1 MRKIQAHCHLV
12 QVLFDRPIAR
22 SALISIGR
30 VRVASPIKG
39 HINLPVIVK
48 RAQHS
53 EPAGASSPPCDG
65 KKGQQERSAWGAGDG
80 GGHLVQDAV
89 DYRGCPADKSS
100 TGGWVA
106 AALALGIELCERL
119 STMGIAVNLVT
130 YLTGTMHLPSAAAAN
145 VVTDFM
151 GTSFLL
157 CLLGGFLADSFLGR
171 YLTIAIFALVQA
183 IGTGL
188 LAVSTEVKQLRPPP
202 CAGGACEP
210 ATGVQMGV
218 LYVCLY
224 LIALGTGGLKSSVSG
239 FGTDQFDERDA
250 RERAAMGLFFNRFFF
265 FISVGTLLA
274 VTVLV
279 YIQDHVGRSWAYG
292 ICAGAML
299 AAIAVFLSGTRRYR
313 YKRSAGSP
321 IVHILQVLVAASRK
335 RPLQLK
341 QQPLAAAALYEDRAE
356 HARIPRTAQFACLD
370 RAAVMAG
377 DDDNEVGPD
386 GRPAPNPWKLCSVS
400 RVEEVKMVARLMP
413 VWATTILFWTIYAQ
427 MITFSVEQATTMDRR
442 VGGFEIPAASLT
454 VFFVGAIMLTLAVY
468 DRVFVPLCRS
478 LATGGGRQGFTN
490 LEKIGIGLVL
500 SIAGMVAAA
509 ICEKKRLAV
518 AANAGSSPLPI
529 SVFMLT
535 PQFLLVGAGEAFIY
549 TGQLD
554 FFITRSPKGMKTMST
569 GLFLTTLSLGFFL
582 SSALVS
588 LVKGC
593 TRWLGDTINHSR
605 LDYFYWLLAVLSVVN
620 LVAYLIC
627 AMWATPP
634 AASHAE
640 QPQPASADEKC

>member
-1 MRKIQAHCHLV
+1 M
-12 QVLFDRPIAR
+12 
-22 SALISIGR
+22 
-30 VRVASPIKG
+30 
-39 HINLPVIVK
+39 
-48 RAQHS
+48 
-53 EPAGASSPPCDG
+53 DG
-65 KKGQQERSAWGAGDG
+65 KKTQERAARGGAGSDG
-80 GGHLVQDAV
+80 GGNLVQDAV
-89 DYRGCPADKSS
+89 DYRGCRADKSS

-119 STMGIAVNLVT
+119 STTGIAVNLVT

-188 LAVSTEVKQLRPPP
+188 LAVSTEVRQLRPPP
-202 CAGGACEP
+202 CAAGGPCEQ
-210 ATGVQMGV
+210 ATGLQMGV

-279 YIQDHVGRSWAYG
+279 YVQDHVGRSWAYG

-299 AAIAVFLSGTRRYR
+299 LAITVFLSGTRRYR
-313 YKRSAGSP
+313 YKRGSGSP
-321 IVHILQVLVAASRK
+321 IVHILQVLVAATRK
-335 RPLQLK
+335 RHIK
-341 QQPLAAAALYEDRAE
+341 QPLAASALYEDRPD
-356 HARIPRTAQFACLD
+356 HARIPHTTQFLCLD
-370 RAAVMAG
+370 RAAVIAG
-377 DDDNEVGPD
+377 DDDNEVGRD
-386 GRPAPNPWKLCSVS
+386 GQPAPNPWKLCSVS

-442 VGGFEIPAASLT
+442 IGGFDIPAASLT

-468 DRVFVPLCRS
+468 DRVVVPLCRS
-478 LATGGGRQGFTN
+478 LATGRQGLTN
-490 LEKIGIGLVL
+490 LEKIGIGLVF
-500 SIAGMVAAA
+500 SIAGMAAA
-509 ICEKKRLAV
+509 AFCEKKRLATAS
-518 AANAGSSPLPI
+518 AAHESSPLPI

-569 GLFLTTLSLGFFL
+569 GLFLTTLALGFFL

-593 TRWLGDTINHSR
+593 TTWLGDTIDYSR
-605 LDYFYWLLAVLSVVN
+605 LDYFYWLLAVLSVIN
-620 LVAYLIC
+620 LAAYLVC

-634 AASHAE
+634 ASSQAE
-640 QPQPASADEKC
+640 QPQIAMTADDKC

>member
-1 MRKIQAHCHLV
+1 ML
-12 QVLFDRPIAR
+12 AR
-22 SALISIGR
+22 T
-30 VRVASPIKG
+30 
-39 HINLPVIVK
+39 
-48 RAQHS
+48 Q
-53 EPAGASSPPCDG
+53 
-65 KKGQQERSAWGAGDG
+65 
-80 GGHLVQDAV
+80 
-89 DYRGCPADKSS
+89 
-100 TGGWVA
+100 
-106 AALALGIELCERL
+106 
-119 STMGIAVNLVT
+119 
-130 YLTGTMHLPSAAAAN
+130 
-145 VVTDFM
+145 
-151 GTSFLL
+151 
-157 CLLGGFLADSFLGR
+157 
-171 YLTIAIFALVQA
+171 
-183 IGTGL
+183 GTGL
-188 LAVSTEVKQLRPPP
+188 LAVSTEVRQLRPPP
-202 CAGGACEP
+202 CGPGAAGPCEQ
-210 ATGVQMGV
+210 ATGLQMGV

-279 YIQDHVGRSWAYG
+279 YVQDHVGRSWAYG

-299 AAIAVFLSGTRRYR
+299 LAIAVFLSGTRRYR
-313 YKRSAGSP
+313 YKRGSGSP
-321 IVHILQVLVAASRK
+321 IVQILQVLVAAAQK
-335 RPLQLK
+335 RSIK
-341 QQPLAAAALYEDRAE
+341 QPPTASALYEDRPE
-356 HARIPRTAQFACLD
+356 HARIPHTAQFPCLD

-377 DDDNEVGPD
+377 DEDNEVGRD
-386 GRPAPNPWKLCSVS
+386 GLPVPNPWKLCSVS

-478 LATGGGRQGFTN
+478 LMTGRQGLTN
-490 LEKIGIGLVL
+490 LEKIGAGLVL
-500 SIAGMVAAA
+500 SIVGMAAAA

-518 AANAGSSPLPI
+518 AATAAGQHDQSSLPI

-593 TRWLGDTINHSR
+593 TTWLGDTINRSR
-605 LDYFYWLLAVLSVVN
+605 LDYFYWLLAVLGVVN
-620 LVAYLIC
+620 LGAYLVC
-627 AMWATPP
+627 AMWAAPP
-634 AASHAE
+634 ASTQAE
-640 QPQPASADEKC
+640 QPQIAMTADEKC

>member
-1 MRKIQAHCHLV
+1 M
-12 QVLFDRPIAR
+12 
-22 SALISIGR
+22 
-30 VRVASPIKG
+30 
-39 HINLPVIVK
+39 
-48 RAQHS
+48 
-53 EPAGASSPPCDG
+53 DG
-65 KKGQQERSAWGAGDG
+65 KTKLQEGAASWGDSDG
-80 GGHLVQDAV
+80 NLVHDAV
-89 DYRGCPADKSS
+89 DYRGCRADKST

-188 LAVSTEVKQLRPPP
+188 LAVSTEVRQLRPPP
-202 CAGGACEP
+202 CGVHGPCEQ
-210 ATGVQMGV
+210 ATGLQMGV

-279 YIQDHVGRSWAYG
+279 YVQDHVGRSWAYG
-292 ICAGAML
+292 ICAAAML

-313 YKRSAGSP
+313 YKRSSGSP
-321 IVHILQVLVAASRK
+321 IVHILQVLVAAARK
-335 RPLQLK
+335 RRSAKHPLTSS
-341 QQPLAAAALYEDRAE
+341 ALYEDDRPE
-356 HARIPRTAQFACLD
+356 HARIPHTSQFPCLD
-370 RAAVMAG
+370 MAAVMAG
-377 DDDNEVGPD
+377 DDDNEVGHD
-386 GRPAPNPWKLCSVS
+386 GRPTPNPWKLCSVS

-442 VGGFEIPAASLT
+442 MGRFEIPAASLT

-478 LATGGGRQGFTN
+478 LMTGRQGLTN

-500 SIAGMVAAA
+500 SILGMAAAA

-518 AANAGSSPLPI
+518 VAVAAPEGRHGESSLPI
-529 SVFMLT
+529 SVFLLT

-593 TRWLGDTINHSR
+593 TPWLGDTINHSR

-620 LVAYLIC
+620 LVAYLVC

-634 AASHAE
+634 PATSQAE
-640 QPQPASADEKC
+640 QPQIAMAADEKC